1 MAKEKVKVV
10 PWTRY
15 ADQSNL
21 SGLAYLIK
29 TELVAASEPIHV
41 FLVSKIENE
50 VKWKKE
56 LTQ

>member
-50 VKWKKE
+50 VK
-56 LTQ
+56 